1 MLVFSSFSAVTN
13 QLHDQ
18 PAHTQQVA
26 RSQVRFAII
35 TANRTEQLC
44 VKRYLTLGDV
54 ADTDWREARDCS
66 WKNDCY
72 LQKKNVQV
80 TYLKQQCDGDYEMF
94 QVNDDTNKVEGV
106 HFGCTS
112 IGPWNA
118 FNRAQDIL
126 LEAERKKW
134 PLKVIFVVGCCGASI
149 SEEKKTKK
157 NWRGTVLLTE
167 QLKEYLNTG
176 KAVPDG
182 TSCLPC
188 THHLSEKWLRLLT
201 DPAIAQPAEVVGD
214 NYRRIPTEKVHQYL
228 SGPLVIKE
236 DSFADKIRDPGV
248 PIAGIEM
255 EAIGVVN
262 AVLAIK
268 RVVEKV
274 CPEKD
279 VPIPDVT
286 VVKGISDY
294 AGDKAGH
301 SKSFFFDRETVTE
314 VDDDT
319 RQKIATFNAAA
330 LVMRCVAN
338 NIKHLKRDD

>member
-1 MLVFSSFSAVTN
+1 MFSSFSTVTN

-26 RSQVRFAII
+26 RPQVRFAII

-54 ADTDWREARDCS
+54 ADINWREARDCS
-66 WKNDCY
+66 WKTDCY

-80 TYLKQQCDGDYEMF
+80 TYLKQQCDDDYEIF
-94 QVNDDTNKVEGV
+94 QVNDGSDKVEGV
-106 HFGCTS
+106 HFSCTS

-118 FNRAQDIL
+118 FQRAQDIL
-126 LEAERKKW
+126 LEAEKKKW

-149 SEEKKTKK
+149 SEAKKANK
-157 NWRGTVLLTE
+157 NWRGTVLLAK

-176 KAVPDG
+176 KAESDG
-182 TSCLPC
+182 STSCLPSAP
-188 THHLSEKWLRLLT
+188 HLSEKWLRRLI
-201 DPAIAQPAEVVGD
+201 DSAIAQPADVVGD
-214 NYRRIPTEKVHQYL
+214 NYRRIPTEQVHQYL
-228 SGPLVIKE
+228 SGPLVIK
-236 DSFADKIRDPGV
+236 DFSFADKIRDTSV

-262 AVLAIK
+262 AVLATK
-268 RVVEKV
+268 RIVDNI
-274 CPEKD
+274 CPESD

-294 AGDKAGH
+294 AGDKADKR
-301 SKSFFFDRETVTE
+301 KSFFFGRETDE

-319 RQKIATFNAAA
+319 RQQIATFHAAA
-330 LVMRCVAN
+330 LVMRCVAKYMQPLLEDN
-338 NIKHLKRDD
+338 